1 MWSTKKNENTEKAGL
16 EAPAKVRYSR
26 YYEHDGALRAYAN
39 RAMLLAFLCV
49 PATML
54 ALGFAVYV
62 RLQPPTVIR
71 VDEDVKRLWLARE
84 DRNCRS
90 RKVQGPRQRNSSGA
104 HSCACFLNVICPSL
118 P

>member
-1 MWSTKKNENTEKAGL
+1 MWLRKSRDKEDTGTPE
-16 EAPAKVRYSR
+16 KVRYSR

-39 RAMLLAFLCV
+39 RAMVLAFLCV

-62 RLQPPTVIR
+62 RLHPTHGPAQPR
-71 VDEDVKRLWLARE
+71 HSNAERLAT
-84 DRNCRS
+84 
-90 RKVQGPRQRNSSGA
+90 
-104 HSCACFLNVICPSL
+104 FLEVWPVAGLYTLNGCEPF